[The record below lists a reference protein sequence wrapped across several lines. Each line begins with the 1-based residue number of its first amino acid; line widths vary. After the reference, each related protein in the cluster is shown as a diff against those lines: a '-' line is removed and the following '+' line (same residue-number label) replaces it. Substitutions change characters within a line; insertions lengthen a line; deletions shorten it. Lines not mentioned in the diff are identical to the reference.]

1 MKTERIGQVKRN
13 FQRDASWKR
22 MTQFEAWKPRANQA
36 AFSAMNNNTV
46 LWIYIVLLVVG
57 GLIGFLKGKSKV
69 SLIMSSMFAALLILT
84 AVPGI
89 LDARFARNVA
99 NILMA
104 ALLVVFAM
112 RLTKTK
118 KFMPAGM
125 MLIVTIAALALR
137 NLR

>member
-1 MKTERIGQVKRN
+1 
-13 FQRDASWKR
+13 
-22 MTQFEAWKPRANQA
+22 
-36 AFSAMNNNTV
+36 MNNNTV
-46 LWIYIVLLVVG
+46 LWIYIVLLLVG
-57 GLIGFLKGKSKV
+57 GLIGFFKGKSKV
-69 SLIMSSMFAALLILT
+69 SLIMSSAFAALLILT

-89 LDARFARNVA
+89 LDDHFARNLA

-112 RLTKTK
+112 RLAKTK